1 MLSRLLAV
9 AFLFLAPALSA
20 APLAKAT
27 FAGGCF
33 WCMEPPFEKL
43 PGVVSVV
50 SGYTGGTVVKPTYQ
64 AVSSGA
70 TGHIEAVEVTFDPR
84 RVSYETLLDVFWRNI
99 DPTNPRGQFCDI
111 GDQYR
116 SAIFFHDAA
125 QERAARASMA
135 RIVQSKKLRV
145 VTEIRPAA
153 PFYRAE
159 EYHQDYYKKNPVR
172 YRFYRFNC
180 GRDRRLRQVW
190 GETN

>member
-1 MLSRLLAV
+1 MRTPFLFAAL
-9 AFLFLAPALSA
+9 LFLAPALSA
-20 APLAKAT
+20 APLARAT

-50 SGYTGGTVVKPTYQ
+50 SGYTGGTVVKPTYG

-70 TGHIEAVEVTFDPR
+70 TGHLEAVEVVFDPA
-84 RVSYETLLDVFWRNI
+84 RVSYETLLGVFWRNI
-99 DPTNPRGQFCDI
+99 DPTNPRGQFCDL
-111 GDQYR
+111 GEQYR

-125 QERAARASMA
+125 QERAARASA
-135 RIVQSKKLRV
+135 VRIVKARKLRV

-190 GETN
+190 GESN

>member
-1 MLSRLLAV
+1 MLLVVLLFAP
-9 AFLFLAPALSA
+9 FSLAATS
-20 APLAKAT
+20 KAT

-50 SGYTGGTVVKPTYQ
+50 SGYTGGTVARPTYE

-70 TGHIEAVEVTFDPR
+70 TGHYEAVEVTYDPA
-84 RVSYETLLDVFWRNI
+84 RVSYEKLLEVFWRNV
-99 DPTNPRGQFCDI
+99 DPTNAKGQFCDV
-111 GDQYR
+111 GPQYR
-116 SAIFFHDAA
+116 AAIFVKSEG
-125 QERAARASMA
+125 ERRLAEASKA
-135 RIVQSKKLRV
+135 RISRARKFPV
-145 VTEIRPAA
+145 VTEVLPLA

-180 GRDRRLRQVW
+180 GRDRRLRQIWVT
-190 GETN
+190 GDE